1 LLECLFELNEDVQ
14 KERDFIKALEL
25 CTFNITD
32 EEKKKKLLEF
42 KIEDNPMLG
51 RLVFEKYHMFLGQNF
66 FDICDLLYRENEAFN
81 LENQDFLEFF
91 YALGKISKHDDTH
104 QFVFKNSNFKM
115 LKILK
120 DNSFNAG
127 LEFSYRCSECK
138 NVMPLFFYHC
148 PVCYEFNAC
157 KIIYEVKNNETH

>member
-1 LLECLFELNEDVQ
+1 MLWVKFQSMMIRISLFL
-14 KERDFIKALEL
+14 
-25 CTFNITD
+25 
-32 EEKKKKLLEF
+32 
-42 KIEDNPMLG
+42 KIP
-51 RLVFEKYHMFLGQNF
+51 
-66 FDICDLLYRENEAFN
+66 
-81 LENQDFLEFF
+81 
-91 YALGKISKHDDTH
+91 
-104 QFVFKNSNFKM
+104 NFKM

-148 PVCYEFNAC
+148 PVCYEFNTC